1 MLCALVQPHLG
12 GWFWGLMV
20 LFRSSHGI
28 SVGFKSNLKLA
39 HTKMEFYS
47 IHEPFRNEL
56 LGSVLFIAM
65 FRSLSHQGCPCTR
78 NWVLGFLARAP
89 RHASVIID
97 LVSSPDKWEGCVRRI
112 QADQPAVV
120 TLQEQ
125 PQLLFVLQDFW
136 SISSFSLPTGTNSI
150 HNTNTSTLDSS

>member
-1 MLCALVQPHLG
+1 
-12 GWFWGLMV
+12 MV

-39 HTKMEFYS
+39 HAKIEFQS
-47 IHEPFRNEL
+47 IYEPFRSEL
-56 LGSVLFIAM
+56 LGSVLFIVM
-65 FRSLSHQGCPCTR
+65 FRSLSHQGCPCTQ
-78 NWVLGFLARAP
+78 NWVLGFLTRAP

-97 LVSSPDKWEGCVRRI
+97 LVLNPDKWEGCVRRI
-112 QADQPAVV
+112 QADPPAVG

-136 SISSFSLPTGTNSI
+136 SISSFSLPAGSNSI
-150 HNTNTSTLDSS
+150 PATLPCLILRKTSNLWNSESGLYQV